1 MRPTKEK
8 KTISPESSAKPK
20 LMNVSVGDTVEHKV
34 FGRGQ
39 VTSVTMM
46 PGDALV
52 SVNFEKAGEK
62 RLMIKTAG
70 AFMKKVSD

>member
-1 MRPTKEK
+1 
-8 KTISPESSAKPK
+8 
-20 LMNVSVGDTVEHKV
+20 MNVSVGDTVEHKV